1 MSRVRWSTGADIHRV
16 RGECTW
22 AVAVRGS
29 GGIGLGWQ
37 YGDVTTKTQPR
48 AILGVFIVAHTM
60 NDFYATILPAFLPAV
75 ASEFDLD
82 YTELGIL
89 SFAFTLLTGVLQPA
103 LGSIAD
109 RSGRRRWML
118 VLGFSVAAVG
128 FFAMA
133 VAPTFWFIVTVSLL
147 CGLGAATY
155 HPQATA
161 FIVSAYPLRLGRMLG
176 IHGWGGAVGH
186 FLAPAAAVLVIAA
199 FNWRVAMA
207 AIAIPMVLT
216 AIMLRARLDEP
227 PPTRSATLRG
237 AVTGQLMLVAI
248 TFGLFSVVG
257 RSFLTFI
264 VKMLVDEGWQE
275 TSAGFLLTIVL
286 LVGAIAQPLGGWAFD
301 RVGGRKVFLWAT
313 GATVVLV
320 AAFAVTGGAVSL
332 IALTG
337 IAFFSFSL
345 YPVVLALAS
354 QLAPEGQTGASVGLV
369 FGVAGLMTAAAQP
382 AVGAI
387 AEAAGDIRIALA
399 WQLPVALLSLVLAT
413 RITREPEV
421 E

>member
-1 MSRVRWSTGADIHRV
+1 MA
-16 RGECTW
+16 
-22 AVAVRGS
+22 
-29 GGIGLGWQ
+29 
-37 YGDVTTKTQPR
+37 DVTSKPQPR
-48 AILGVFIVAHTM
+48 ATLFVFIAAHTV

-89 SFAFTLLTGVLQPA
+89 SFAFTLLTGVLQPT
-103 LGSIAD
+103 LGNIAD

-118 VLGFSVAAVG
+118 VRGFRVAAVG
-128 FFAMA
+128 FLAMA
-133 VAPTFWFIVTVSLL
+133 VAPTFWFIVAVSLL

-161 FIVSAYPLRLGRMLG
+161 FIVSAYPRRFGRMLG

-199 FNWRVAMA
+199 FNWRIAMM
-207 AIAIPMVLT
+207 AIAIPLVLT
-216 AIMLRARLDEP
+216 AIMLRVRLDEP
-227 PPTRSATLRG
+227 PPTRSATLRSSISS
-237 AVTGQLMLVAI
+237 QLVLVAI

-257 RSFLTFI
+257 RSFLTFF

-275 TSAGFLLTIVL
+275 TSAGVLLTIVL

-301 RVGGRKVFLWAT
+301 RIGGRQVFLAAAS
-313 GATVVLV
+313 GTVVRV
-320 AAFAVTGGAVSL
+320 AAFAVTSGAVSL
-332 IALTG
+332 IVVTG
-337 IAFFSFSL
+337 IAFFAFSL
-345 YPVVLALAS
+345 FPVGLALAS
-354 QLAPEGQTGASVGLV
+354 QLAPKGQTGAAVGIV
-369 FGVAGLMTAAAQP
+369 FGVSGLMTAAAQP

-387 AEAAGDIRIALA
+387 AEMVGDIRVALA

-413 RITREPEV
+413 RIAKEPGV
-421 E
+421 R